1 MVLICA
7 SLVKQLDLH
16 LQKLPSPIKIELA
29 MQNKKEKVSVIL
41 TEYVHLSLHDST
53 GEYSAQTVHAI
64 VTPNL
69 CNPVIL
75 GLPFLKHNKIVID
88 HDQRTAIDKTT
99 GFDLLNPSI
108 CAPPKAPK
116 KKLKDIF
123 KEVTTNRKAVAL
135 ELQNVCGRC

>member
-16 LQKLPSPIKIELA
+16 LQKLPSPIEIELA

-53 GEYSAQTVHAI
+53 GEYSAWTVRAI

-88 HDQRTAIDKTT
+88 HDQ
-99 GFDLLNPSI
+99 
-108 CAPPKAPK
+108 
-116 KKLKDIF
+116 
-123 KEVTTNRKAVAL
+123 
-135 ELQNVCGRC
+135 

>member
-1 MVLICA
+1 
-7 SLVKQLDLH
+7 
-16 LQKLPSPIKIELA
+16 

-53 GEYSAQTVHAI
+53 GEYSAWTVHVV

-123 KEVTTNRKAVAL
+123 TTNRKAVAL
-135 ELQNVCGRC
+135 EL